1 MTAWIKMIPENE
13 ATGVL
18 KKLYDEAMTPHGNVW
33 AEHRGVTLSLKG
45 DPLRTH
51 SS

>member
-18 KKLYDEAMTPHGNVW
+18 KKLYDARPHDS
-33 AEHRGVTLSLKG
+33 LSQCLTS
-45 DPLRTH
+45 R
-51 SS
+51 